1 MKVKRRLSLI
11 LTLVIISS
19 FSILPCFAQSAA
31 SIQLKKPEYYKPDRL
46 DLGEAV
52 FSPDLQTIAGVHVHT
67 VTFWDVSTGE
77 VIRSLRKTKSHS
89 AASILA
95 LYCKP

>member
-1 MKVKRRLSLI
+1 MKMKTRLFLI
-11 LTLVIISS
+11 LTLIVVSS
-19 FSILPCFAQSAA
+19 LSILPCFAQSAA

-46 DLGEAV
+46 YLRAAV
-52 FSPDLQTIAGVHVHT
+52 FSPDLQTIAGVSSHT

-95 LYCKP
+95 PYCKP